1 MSLGNALPT
10 EAATA
15 SVDSCPVLRVG
26 TEWEKG
32 SFIARRME
40 TRNVSGDSS
49 SMNQAEA
56 QHGDSDGSI
65 HPPGG
70 GKGRKIQFF
79 RVIKRHRY
87 LRSVDF
93 DGYVVAL
100 RRPLGG
106 FGHLETG
113 ADQVDAELSLAGDTG
128 RERPSI
134 HSFIGRVR
142 LTDLWTFGRA
152 VTVSRCGE
160 GDGTAQEGLGKLQ
173 IRDWKR
179 HTMRVGMRLE
189 TAAVYK

>member
-70 GKGRKIQFF
+70 GEREKNPIFPSHKT
-79 RVIKRHRY
+79 
-87 LRSVDF
+87 
-93 DGYVVAL
+93 A
-100 RRPLGG
+100 
-106 FGHLETG
+106 
-113 ADQVDAELSLAGDTG
+113 SL
-128 RERPSI
+128 PQI
-134 HSFIGRVR
+134 
-142 LTDLWTFGRA
+142 
-152 VTVSRCGE
+152 CG
-160 GDGTAQEGLGKLQ
+160 L
-173 IRDWKR
+173 
-179 HTMRVGMRLE
+179 
-189 TAAVYK
+189 